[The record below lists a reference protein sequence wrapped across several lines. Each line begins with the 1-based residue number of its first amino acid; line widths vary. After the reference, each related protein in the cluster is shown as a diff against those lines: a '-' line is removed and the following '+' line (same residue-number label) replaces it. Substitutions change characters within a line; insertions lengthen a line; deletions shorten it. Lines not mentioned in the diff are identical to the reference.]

1 MRKEVTYISDDGY
14 TFHVEEECLKH
25 EEYLKTRKGA
35 LLNPMNLRKKIQ
47 FFNSAGREI
56 RDPENGWSHVVF
68 ISVHEKDQELFD
80 IINAIDTKFMG
91 YSHRN
96 PFPAG
101 KELVIPTILHF
112 QCGQWEDFDTEIE
125 HANNSI
131 KSAKGYLE
139 DLLSFKKEIL
149 EASLKDGEF
158 K

>member
-14 TFHVEEECLKH
+14 TFQIEKECLEH
-25 EEYLKTRKGA
+25 EKYLKTRKGE
-35 LLNPMNLRKKIQ
+35 LLNPINLRKKMQ
-47 FFNSAGREI
+47 FFDGVGREI
-56 RDPENGWSHVVF
+56 KDPENGWSNVVF
-68 ISVHEKDQELFD
+68 INVHEKDQELFD

-101 KELVIPTILHF
+101 KEFAIPTILHF
-112 QCGQWEDFDTEIE
+112 RYQWDDFDTEIE

-131 KSAKGYLE
+131 KSAEGYLE
-139 DLLSFKKEIL
+139 DLLSFKKKIL
-149 EASLKDGEF
+149 EAAKDGEF